1 MAIITPLETDPKVV
15 GVICSYDRGEGELE
29 FSGSQGLE
37 EALDMLTAPLIRGG
51 LTRVVLGRI
60 DTRRIPATTGLLS
73 GEYYPPRDMEVVVQD
88 HKNPTGVYAESVP
101 L

>member
-1 MAIITPLETDPKVV
+1 MAIITPIETNKHIVDK
-15 GVICSYDRGEGELE
+15 ITRYDRGEEPLKIDDQ
-29 FSGSQGLE
+29 SLE
-37 EALDMLTAPLIRGG
+37 EAMNLLTAPLVRGG

-60 DTRRIPATTGLLS
+60 DTAHIPAGTGALS

-88 HKNPTGVYAESVP
+88 HENPTGIYAESVP